1 MARGNPNFK
10 KAQKAESQ
18 TEKVNTDQE
27 VKSKVEAFDIEAE
40 PITDQTIIDD
50 FAKLASDLNTVMKIK
65 AAKSKPSRHYFAISQ
80 QVQMWGRN
88 FQKTLR

>member
-10 KAQKAESQ
+10 KAQKTVEADPI
-18 TEKVNTDQE
+18 TDQE
-27 VKSKVEAFDIEAE
+27 VESKVEAFDVTPE

-88 FQKTLR
+88 FQKSLR